1 MRMSRKG
8 LMTAVVVVSSACAG
22 VLASAVQA
30 SPAGSQGL
38 VPTVW
43 DCFDGGFQVGNEYTA
58 DVSLP
63 AAFNAPVTGG
73 RTTRSFPG
81 IVTKLIPKNSGEPT
95 LPLGPYHVFPAAS
108 PPNKNGIVNGTQL
121 TCTLTNPPV
130 VPPVVLTAAYA
141 GG

>member
-1 MRMSRKG
+1 MRMTRKG

-63 AAFNAPVTGG
+63 AAFNAPVPAGQA
-73 RTTRSFPG
+73 RRRIPG
-81 IVTKLIPKNSGEPT
+81 ILTSYIPANAGEPA
-95 LPLGPYHVFPAAS
+95 LPLGPYQVLTNNG
-108 PPNKNGIVNGTQL
+108 NKNGAANGTVL
-121 TCTLTNPPV
+121 TCTLVNPAIPGV
-130 VPPVVLTAAYA
+130 TVTVGHA
-141 GG
+141 GS

>member
-8 LMTAVVVVSSACAG
+8 LMTALVVVSSACAG

-63 AAFNAPVTGG
+63 AAFTAPTQGVA
-73 RTTRSFPG
+73 RRQFPG
-81 IVTKLIPKNSGEPT
+81 ILTGYTPATSGEPA
-95 LPLGPYHVFPAAS
+95 LPLGPYQVLTNNG
-108 PPNKNGIVNGTQL
+108 NKNGAANGTVL
-121 TCTLTNPPV
+121 TCTLVNPAIPGV
-130 VPPVVLTAAYA
+130 TVTVGHA
-141 GG
+141 GS